1 MSVRYT
7 DEQKAEAVKAFLEL
21 KASGKTVLDIEKQLG
36 ISNGALYHWTKLAK
50 QNSRKLTTPPKDI
63 VATAIVPAEKNK
75 SGKYPAELK
84 DSATQMLASGMRQVD
99 VARRLGVSTQAVQ
112 YWLKTRQ
119 TNGAATRSIEAKP
132 TPAKAIGSGGA
143 ITDALIYLR
152 HAETEIMEMVREGK
166 INRPDQAHLLT
177 LLALGA
183 LQKAIAK

>member
-1 MSVRYT
+1 MRYT

-21 KASGKTVLDIEKQLG
+21 KAAGKPVREIQKQLG
-36 ISNGALYHWTKLAK
+36 ITHGALYKWIRLAK

-63 VATAIVPAEKNK
+63 VATAIVAAEKNT
-75 SGKYPAELK
+75 GGYYPAELK
-84 DSATQMLASGMRQVD
+84 DMATQMLASGMRQVD
-99 VARRLGVSTQAVQ
+99 VARRLGVSAQAVQ
-112 YWLKTRQ
+112 YWLKTRL
-119 TNGAATRSIEAKP
+119 TNGVATPAPEAKL

-166 INRPDQAHLLT
+166 ISRPDQAHLLT